1 MIIIKIEIPQWKDI
15 TKWFWDKFCFPRRK
29 VVAEYFERYNEECTA
44 ELIDYLYSAWDCYN
58 DENSFAKLKDINLH
72 LSELME
78 KKTEKIKSI
87 MYKLKLYENFRSN

>member
-29 VVAEYFERYNEECTA
+29 VVAEYFERYNEECIA
-44 ELIDYLYSAWDCYN
+44 ELIDCLYSAWDCYN

-87 MYKLKLYENFRSN
+87 MYKLK

>member
-29 VVAEYFERYNEECTA
+29 VVAEYFEWYNEELTT

-58 DENSFAKLKDINLH
+58 DENSFAKLKDLNLH
-72 LSELME
+72 LRKLIE
-78 KKTEKIKSI
+78 KKT
-87 MYKLKLYENFRSN
+87 